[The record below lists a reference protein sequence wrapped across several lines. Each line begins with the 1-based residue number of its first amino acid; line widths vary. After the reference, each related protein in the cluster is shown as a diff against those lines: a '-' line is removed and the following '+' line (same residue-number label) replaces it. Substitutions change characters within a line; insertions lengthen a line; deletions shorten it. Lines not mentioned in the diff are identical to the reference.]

1 MFSMRPLPRPRCSNQ
16 RFDVTYRMLVASL
29 LVAVFTLFLSRGMGT
44 HLLFWNEPHLRDDSD
59 PTTTRSTLSTVNS
72 SVRTTSADVPA
83 SPQPANGN
91 RPNKDS
97 WNADDGL
104 DGLLR
109 LIHAIV
115 NSIMTASGVGWR
127 IAHWYTPAIG
137 ATLWVTLVDG
147 SLRRETLL
155 QSRMSSAQR
164 RIRRTTLVTKLI
176 IFAGA
181 VSALN
186 SPHSC
191 RLFLSA
197 SVACSTTPGASV
209 ATPAVSV
216 GIGLLLTPMS
226 MRATLVS
233 KLPLVVIALCVLRSA
248 ISSINNHGDPFYY
261 DKQISCEEHSGFLC
275 FLAMVSVS
283 IYALVDAPTVQVA
296 AAAVCVHVAASLG
309 SCRNDALE
317 ASAGL
322 VHIGV
327 LVALQHWSR
336 KRARGHTRLYT
347 RRDREHQ
354 NTAAEV
360 SNWAAVDDEF
370 GDESEIRDV
379 ECYQAIGGG
388 GEDYEEDYEEVG
400 APIDYEVG
408 AGGGG
413 EGACTGGRGT
423 YDDANQRADGT
434 RSVTRSVVLAVR

>member
-1 MFSMRPLPRPRCSNQ
+1 M
-16 RFDVTYRMLVASL
+16 TYRMLVASL
-29 LVAVFTLFLSRGMGT
+29 LVTVFTLFLSRGMGT
-44 HLLFWNEPHLRDDSD
+44 HLLFWNKPQLRDDSD
-59 PTTTRSTLSTVNS
+59 PTTTLSTVNS
-72 SVRTTSADVPA
+72 SVRTTSTDVPA
-83 SPQPANGN
+83 SSQPANGN

-97 WNADDGL
+97 WNGDDGL
-104 DGLLR
+104 DGLLG

-115 NSIMTASGVGWR
+115 NSIVTASGLGWR
-127 IAHWYTPAIG
+127 LAHWYTPAIG
-137 ATLWVTLVDG
+137 AALWVTLVDG

-186 SPHSC
+186 SPHS
-191 RLFLSA
+191 
-197 SVACSTTPGASV
+197 VSTTPGASV
-209 ATPAVSV
+209 AMPAFSV
-216 GIGLLLTPMS
+216 GIGLLLIPMS

-233 KLPLVVIALCVLRSA
+233 KLPFLVIVLCILRSA
-248 ISSINNHGDPFYY
+248 ITFINHGDPFYY

-275 FLAMVSVS
+275 FLAMVSVG
-283 IYALVDAPTVQVA
+283 IYTLLDAPTVQIA

-309 SCRNDALE
+309 SCRNDVLE

-336 KRARGHTRLYT
+336 KRARGHTRLST

-360 SNWAAVDDEF
+360 SNWAAID
-370 GDESEIRDV
+370 DESEIRDG
-379 ECYQAIGGG
+379 ECYQVIGGG
-388 GEDYEEDYEEVG
+388 VEDYEEFD
-400 APIDYEVG
+400 VG

-413 EGACTGGRGT
+413 GGGGGGEGEGTGTGGRGT
-423 YDDANQRADGT
+423 YGDANQRADGT